1 MGPPAQTGHPGP
13 PARPLAPAHPTAQ
26 VLPEEA
32 EGFDLRR
39 TLDVLLKRRWVIL
52 GVMVLVI
59 GLVALKT
66 LREPKIYTASVSLV
80 IELQAPKVLGDQV
93 QDVAESGASFWQ
105 TKEFFETQFRILKS
119 HAVAE
124 RVVHKRSLDRDE
136 NFLGLGRIRDPVLR
150 AQAMKGSDAV
160 AVLRSRLRVEPVRDS
175 RVVNVL
181 VEDEDPKKAALL
193 ADTVADEFIQYNLT
207 EKLGTSRSASEWLHD
222 QVDEL
227 QQKLADSEQALYQF
241 KRENEILTVS
251 IEDSQSIVAKR
262 LSALSDA
269 ITRVREKRAEL
280 SAKAQGVRGARAAHA
295 LESLPQ
301 ISASSF
307 IQAERTRSLQL
318 GEEIAEAQ
326 TRYGEDHP
334 RILALLERR
343 KKADEL
349 VAHEEENIAR
359 SVELEEQEAR
369 ETEGNLSR
377 LLEGVKREAFEVNR
391 KEVDFSRLRREQD
404 NNAKI
409 VELVTRRL
417 KDVDLAGLLR
427 TNNVRLL
434 DAAEIPGVPTSPN
447 LRFALLLALALG
459 LLGGV
464 GSAFLL
470 EQLDQTVKGQE
481 DLERCARGAFLG
493 IIPAVRQLEKDV
505 ANVDLFIHLRPK
517 SSVAECLRTVRTNLL
532 FLGTERPLNKL
543 LVTSSGPQE
552 GKTTAVIDLGITFAQ
567 SGQRVLLVDTD
578 MRRPRLHK
586 AFGLSNDLGLSSVL
600 LDEKR
605 LGEALKQTEVPDL
618 TVLPCGPIP
627 PNPAELLHTERFRA
641 LVAELTRRYDRVIF
655 DSPPVAAVTDAMILS
670 AEVDGVVLLAKAGKT
685 SKEAVKRARRAL
697 ADVQA
702 RVVGALLNGV
712 DLRDRSAGYYYA
724 DYSGYGSYYG
734 EKEAEKP

>member
-1 MGPPAQTGHPGP
+1 MGPPVQ
-13 PARPLAPAHPTAQ
+13 PARPLAPAQPTAPLAAE
-26 VLPEEA
+26 LPPSD
-32 EGFDLRR
+32 GFDLRR
-39 TLDVLLKRRWVIL
+39 TLEVLRKRRWVIL
-52 GVMVLVI
+52 GVAALVMGLI
-59 GLVALKT
+59 GLKT
-66 LREPKIYTASVSLV
+66 LREPKVYTASVTLI

-93 QDVAESGASFWQ
+93 QDVAESSASFWQ

-124 RVVHKRSLDRDE
+124 RVVRKLALDRDE
-136 NFLGLGRIRDPVLR
+136 AFLGLTGIHDPALR
-150 AQAMKGSDAV
+150 AQALKNADAV

-181 VEDEDPKKAALL
+181 VDDGDPKKAALL
-193 ADTVADEFIQYNLT
+193 ADTAADEFIQYNLV

-227 QQKLADSEQALYQF
+227 QQKLANSEQALYQF

-269 ITRVREKRAEL
+269 ITRVRERRAEL
-280 SAKAQGVRGARAAHA
+280 MAKAQEVRDARSQHS
-295 LESLPQ
+295 LEALPQ
-301 ISASSF
+301 VSSSTF
-307 IQAERTRSLQL
+307 IQAERTHAMQL
-318 GEEIAEAQ
+318 GEELAELQ
-326 TRYGEDHP
+326 TRYGGDHP
-334 RILALLERR
+334 KILGLLERR
-343 KKADEL
+343 RKAEEL
-349 VAHEEENIAR
+349 IAHEQESIAR
-359 SVELEEQEAR
+359 SVELEEQEAKA
-369 ETEGNLSR
+369 TEANLSK

-391 KEVDFSRLRREQD
+391 KEVDFSRLRREQE

-409 VELVTRRL
+409 VELVGRRL

-434 DAAEIPGVPTSPN
+434 DAAEIPAVPTSPN

-464 GSAFLL
+464 ASAFLL

-481 DLERCARGAFLG
+481 DLERCTQVAFLG
-493 IIPAVRQLEKDV
+493 IIPSVGQLEKDV
-505 ANVDLFIHLRPK
+505 GDVDLFIHTRPR

-532 FLGTERPLNKL
+532 FMSTGTERPLQKL

-586 AFGLSNDLGLSSVL
+586 AFGLSNELGLSNVL

-605 LGEALKQTEVPDL
+605 LGEALRPTAVPDL
-618 TVLPCGPIP
+618 HVLPCGPLP
-627 PNPAELLHTERFRA
+627 PNPAELLHTDRFRA
-641 LVAELTRRYDRVIF
+641 LVAELARRYDRVLF
-655 DSPPVAAVTDAMILS
+655 DSPPVAAVTDALILA

-685 SKEAVKRARRAL
+685 SKVAVTRTRRAL
-697 ADVQA
+697 GDVQA
-702 RVVGALLNGV
+702 RVVGTLLNGV

-724 DYSGYGSYYG
+724 DYSGSGAYYG
-734 EKEAEKP
+734 EKETK

>member
-1 MGPPAQTGHPGP
+1 VGPPVQ
-13 PARPLAPAHPTAQ
+13 PARPLAPAQPAAPPAAE
-26 VLPEEA
+26 LPPSD
-32 EGFDLRR
+32 GFDLRR
-39 TLDVLLKRRWVIL
+39 SLDVLLKRRWVIL
-52 GVMVLVI
+52 GVAATVI
-59 GLVALKT
+59 GLIAVKT
-66 LREPKIYTASVSLV
+66 LREQKIYTAQVTLI

-93 QDVAESGASFWQ
+93 QDVAESSASFWQ

-124 RVVHKRSLDRDE
+124 RVVRKLALDHDQA
-136 NFLGLGRIRDPVLR
+136 FLGLSRINGK
-150 AQAMKGSDAV
+150 AQLAEAFKNSDAV

-181 VEDEDPKKAALL
+181 VEDGDPKKAALL

-227 QQKLADSEQALYQF
+227 QLKLAKSEQALYQF

-269 ITRVREKRAEL
+269 ITLVREKRAEL
-280 SAKAQGVRGARAAHA
+280 SAKAREVRDARARHS

-301 ISASSF
+301 VAASTF
-307 IQAERTRSLQL
+307 VQAERTHAMQL
-318 GEEIAEAQ
+318 GEELAELQ
-326 TRYGEDHP
+326 TRYGDDHP
-334 RILALLERR
+334 RIVALHERR
-343 KKADEL
+343 RKVEEL
-349 VAHEEENIAR
+349 VAHEEESIAR
-359 SVELEEQEAR
+359 SVELEEEQARDTEA
-369 ETEGNLSR
+369 NLTK

-404 NNAKI
+404 TNAKI
-409 VELVTRRL
+409 VELVGRRL
-417 KDVDLAGLLR
+417 KDVDLASLLR

-434 DAAEIPGVPTSPN
+434 DAAEIPGAPTSPN
-447 LRFALLLALALG
+447 LRFAFLLALALG

-464 GSAFLL
+464 ASAFLL

-481 DLERCARGAFLG
+481 DLERCTRTAFLG
-493 IIPAVRQLEKDV
+493 IIPAVGQLEKDV
-505 ANVDLFIHLRPK
+505 TNVDLFIHARPK

-532 FLGTERPLNKL
+532 FLGTERPLQKL

-586 AFGLSNDLGLSSVL
+586 AFGLQNDLGLSTVL

-605 LGEALKQTEVPDL
+605 LGEALKPTEVPDL
-618 TVLPCGPIP
+618 HVLTCGPLP

-641 LVAELTRRYDRVIF
+641 LVAELSRRYDRVLF
-655 DSPPVAAVTDAMILS
+655 DSPPIAAVTDAIILAS
-670 AEVDGVVLLAKAGKT
+670 EVDGVVLLAKAGKT
-685 SKEAVKRARRAL
+685 SKMAVTRTRRAL

-724 DYSGYGSYYG
+724 DYSGYGTYYG
-734 EKEAEKP
+734 EKDAEPRK